1 MPASR
6 GRAGAGADQLGG
18 DPGAARVGRDPQAE
32 ELGGLG
38 LVLAGD
44 ADARD
49 AEGRAVALGEQ
60 PDRALHPGAPEV
72 LGLRLLVVVRRDERV
87 G

>member
-1 MPASR
+1 MPASAAV
-6 GRAGAGADQLGG
+6 RAPARTSSVATPEPRASGVTHR
-18 DPGAARVGRDPQAE
+18 PKSWAAV
-32 ELGGLG
+32 G
-38 LVLAGD
+38 LVLARD

-72 LGLRLLVVVRRDERV
+72 LGLGLLVVVRRDERV